1 MTLPYNRKRALT
13 LPPEVV
19 VLCPFLS
26 VAGPSCPCLPET
38 LARPLLLQLAP
49 LLMPPL
55 ALRHHQLVE
64 AGPLCPY
71 LVEGLWLCLCLLQQG
86 QPLPRQ
92 HLSPEPLLLA
102 QLLLLGQLRAQAQKT
117 STI

>member
-1 MTLPYNRKRALT
+1 M
-13 LPPEVV
+13 V

-26 VAGPSCPCLPET
+26 LAGPSCPCPPET

-55 ALRHHQLVE
+55 ALRPHQLVE
-64 AGPLCPY
+64 AGLLCPY
-71 LVEGLWLCLCLLQQG
+71 LVEGPWLCLCPLQQG

-92 HLSPEPLLLA
+92 HLSLEPLRLE
-102 QLLLLGQLRAQAQKT
+102 QLLLLGQLRAQGRPQPSKT
-117 STI
+117 LTI

>member
-1 MTLPYNRKRALT
+1 MTLPCNCKRALRM
-13 LPPEVV
+13 PPEVV

-26 VAGPSCPCLPET
+26 VAGPSCPSLPET

-49 LLMPPL
+49 PL
-55 ALRHHQLVE
+55 ALRPQKLVE

-92 HLSPEPLLLA
+92 HLSREPLLLA
-102 QLLLLGQLRAQAQKT
+102 QLLLLGQLRVQAQKT
-117 STI
+117 LTI